1 MLAWTASH
9 EWSHDINRNR
19 PTRLDS
25 MMVLGLVVLGLGL
38 ARSWPPLVVVTAA
51 SLCVALG
58 AGLPVTQW
66 LAVLGGQFRQN
77 RFVALA
83 WLVLPLIGVLE
94 RHGLQHHARTMMQRL
109 HQMRATA
116 LLILYLL
123 IRQLGA
129 ALGLASLGGQA
140 QMVRPLV
147 LPMAQAAL
155 ERDGPCPPCVLQQ
168 LAAHAAAVDNI
179 GLFFGEDVF
188 MAMGSILL
196 AQAVLVQQGLAV
208 EPWQL
213 AIWSIP
219 TALAAAAIHS
229 ARLLALGRAWRRSMA
244 GR

>member
-1 MLAWTASH
+1 MML
-9 EWSHDINRNR
+9 
-19 PTRLDS
+19 
-25 MMVLGLVVLGLGL
+25 LGLAVLGLGL
-38 ARSWPPLVVVTAA
+38 ARSWPPLAVVTAA

-58 AGLPVTQW
+58 AGLPVAQW
-66 LAVLGGQFRQN
+66 LDILGGQFSQN

-94 RHGLQHHARTMMQRL
+94 RHGLQHHARAMMQRL
-109 HQMRATA
+109 HQPRAAA

-140 QMVRPLV
+140 QMVRPVV

-155 ERDGPCPPCVLQQ
+155 EKEGQPCAPHILQQ

-213 AIWSIP
+213 AMWSIP
-219 TALAAAAIHS
+219 TAVAASAIHG
-229 ARLLALGRAWRRSMA
+229 ARLLVLGRAWRHDMGDR
-244 GR
+244 

>member
-1 MLAWTASH
+1 ML
-9 EWSHDINRNR
+9 
-19 PTRLDS
+19 
-25 MMVLGLVVLGLGL
+25 LGLVVLGLGL
-38 ARSWPPLVVVTAA
+38 ARSWPPLAVVTAA

-66 LAVLGGQFRQN
+66 LDILGGQFSQN

-94 RHGLQHHARTMMQRL
+94 RHGLQHHARTVMQRL
-109 HQMRATA
+109 HRMGPAT
-116 LLILYLL
+116 LLLAYML

-140 QMVRPLV
+140 QMVRPV
-147 LPMAQAAL
+147 VVPMAQAAL
-155 ERDGPCPPCVLQQ
+155 EKEGPCPACILQQ

-196 AQAVLVQQGLAV
+196 AQAVLVQQGLPV
-208 EPWQL
+208 QPWQL
-213 AIWSIP
+213 AMWSIP
-219 TALAAAAIHS
+219 TALAAAAIHG
-229 ARLLALGRAWRRSMA
+229 ARLLLLGRAWRRGM
-244 GR
+244 RDR

>member
-1 MLAWTASH
+1 MIML
-9 EWSHDINRNR
+9 
-19 PTRLDS
+19 
-25 MMVLGLVVLGLGL
+25 LGLMVLGLGL
-38 ARSWPPLVVVTAA
+38 ARSWPPLIVVTAA
-51 SLCVALG
+51 SLSVALG
-58 AGLPVTQW
+58 AGLPVMQW
-66 LAVLGGQFRQN
+66 LEVLGGQFSQN

-94 RHGLQHHARTMMQRL
+94 RHGLQHHARAMMQRL
-109 HQMRATA
+109 YALRAPV

-155 ERDGPCPPCVLQQ
+155 ERDGPCPPCTLQQ

-213 AIWSIP
+213 AMWSIP
-219 TALAAAAIHS
+219 TAVAASAIHGT
-229 ARLLALGRAWRRSMA
+229 RLLFLGRAWQRDMGSR
-244 GR
+244 